1 MKKVY
6 EIEEKDG
13 VIHFDLDIDNYPIIL
28 GLEVY
33 VPFVGDWIEI
43 EADDLSINQLN
54 YYSNQVI
61 EHVNN
66 WKKEKEYDSELEFY

>member
-13 VIHFDLDIDNYPIIL
+13 VIHFDLGNDNYPIIL

-33 VPFVGDWIEI
+33 VPFIGDWIEV

-54 YYSNQVI
+54 YYTNKVI
-61 EHVNN
+61 EHVND